1 MVIMETYGVEVF
13 VIPGFGIAGISGIT
27 LTVGSM
33 ILIMVNNDVFD
44 FQFVPMNDLFF
55 ATAAALGGILG
66 GFFLLF
72 FLGAKLT
79 ETKAFSRIA
88 LNDTQER
95 AAGYTASF
103 LKEPMKGKRGTA
115 YTVLRPSGKI
125 MVDGQLFDAH
135 TRGEYIEKDQSV
147 EVIRDEGTSLTVKLT
162 S

>member
-1 MVIMETYGVEVF
+1 M
-13 VIPGFGIAGISGIT
+13 
-27 LTVGSM
+27 
-33 ILIMVNNDVFD
+33 
-44 FQFVPMNDLFF
+44 
-55 ATAAALGGILG
+55 G